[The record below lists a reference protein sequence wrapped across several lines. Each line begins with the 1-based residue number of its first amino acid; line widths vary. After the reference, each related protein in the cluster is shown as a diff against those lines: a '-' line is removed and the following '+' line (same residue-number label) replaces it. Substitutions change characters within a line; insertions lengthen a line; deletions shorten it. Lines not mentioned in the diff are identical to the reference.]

1 MLEVCSTSLPQYSIP
16 LVMGDP
22 RYVEHLERRKRIF
35 EKRANEAWE
44 TLSKVKGIKVVEPK
58 GAFYLSVIFDTD
70 SLNHRQT
77 LPIKQNEV
85 RQHVETIV
93 QGVDV
98 DKRFVYYLL
107 ASTGICVVPMTGFYS
122 NLKGFRMTLL
132 ETDDRVRQNTL
143 ATIAQAIET
152 YIASAH

>member
-22 RYVEHLERRKRIF
+22 RYVDHLDRRKRMF
-35 EKRANEAWE
+35 EKRANEAWDV
-44 TLSKVKGIKVVEPK
+44 LSEVKGIKLVKPK
-58 GAFYLSVIFDTD
+58 GAFYLSIIFDAD

-77 LPIKQNEV
+77 LPIERTEV
-85 RQHVETIV
+85 RQYVETIV

-107 ASTGICVVPMTGFYS
+107 ASTGICVVPMTGFYC
-122 NLKGFRMTLL
+122 NRKGFRMTLL
-132 ETDDRVRQNTL
+132 ETDDRVRQHTL
-143 ATIAQAIET
+143 KTIARAIES
-152 YIASAH
+152 YIASTR